1 MSPSGRSRHPLAGI
15 AVAGVA
21 TTRQARS
28 LDGGSVQICLE
39 AARAALDDAGMGIA
53 EVDGI
58 SARWPGPGG
67 AVFGPGSV
75 DWSAILG
82 RGFDWIGDTYPQGA
96 PGLLDAAAA
105 ILAGQCSTVLVFGG
119 RAGESRAVPP
129 GEDASRAAVPP
140 GEDASRA
147 AVPPGYDASR
157 ATVSSG
163 DDATRATVLSGDDAT
178 RAVASYTRPENE
190 FVACWGSLT
199 AAQFAL
205 VAQVYLHRFSPDPER
220 MALVPAT
227 IRNAGS
233 ANPAAVMYRR
243 GPYRPADVLAS
254 PPVAEPFRL
263 LDLCLAT
270 EGAAAMVVTSLE
282 RARDCPSAPALI
294 LGGGSEWRRQQ
305 YVDPPRYDDVAR
317 IGAGAYGR
325 SFGMAGLRPGDV
337 DVFELYDINTFEVI
351 RQFETLG
358 FCGEGEGVDYLA
370 EAGIGLDGRHPT
382 NTDGGLLAYSH
393 VGFGGP
399 TLKIVEAVR
408 QIRGTAGPSQVAD
421 AEVALVTGAGSGAQY
436 HNAVL
441 LGADR

>member
-1 MSPSGRSRHPLAGI
+1 MSGSVSHPLAGI

-21 TTRQARS
+21 ATRQARS
-28 LDGGSVQICLE
+28 LEGNSVQICLE
-39 AARAALDDAGMGIA
+39 AASAALADAGMSLA
-53 EVDGI
+53 DVDGI

-67 AVFGPGSV
+67 TIFHPGSV
-75 DWSAILG
+75 DWSALVG
-82 RGFDWIGDTYPQGA
+82 KGFDWVGDTYPQGA
-96 PGLLDAAAA
+96 PGLLDAAGA
-105 ILAGQCSTVLVFGG
+105 ILAGQASTVLVFGG
-119 RAGESRAVPP
+119 RAGESA
-129 GEDASRAAVPP
+129 G
-140 GEDASRA
+140 
-147 AVPPGYDASR
+147 
-157 ATVSSG
+157 VSSG
-163 DDATRATVLSGDDAT
+163 GAAASAAGGT
-178 RAVASYTRPENE
+178 VASYTRPDNE
-190 FVACWGSLT
+190 FTSCWGSLT

-205 VAQVYLHRFSPDPER
+205 VAQVYLHRFAPDPER

-233 ANPAAVMYRR
+233 ANPAAVMYGR
-243 GPYRPADVLAS
+243 GPYTPADVLAS

-282 RARDCPSAPALI
+282 RARDCPSAPAVI
-294 LGGGSEWRRQQ
+294 LGGGSEWYRQQ
-305 YVDPPRYDDVAR
+305 YVDPPRYDEVAR
-317 IGAGAYGR
+317 IGSDAYRR
-325 SFGMAGLRPGDV
+325 SFGMAGLTPGDV

-370 EAGIGLDGRHPT
+370 EAGIGLGGRHPT
-382 NTDGGLLAYSH
+382 NTDGGLMAYSH
-393 VGFGGP
+393 VGWGGP

-408 QIRGTAGPSQVAD
+408 QIRGTAGPSQLPG

>member
-1 MSPSGRSRHPLAGI
+1 MSGTGSRRHPLARI

-21 TTRQARS
+21 VTRQARS
-28 LDGGSVQICLE
+28 LPGGSIQICLD
-39 AARAALDDAGMGIA
+39 AARAALDDAGMSLA

-67 AVFGPGSV
+67 TVFGPGSV
-75 DWSAILG
+75 DWTAVLG
-82 RGFDWIGDTYPQGA
+82 KGFDWVGDTYPQGA
-96 PGLLDAAAA
+96 PGLLDAAGA

-119 RAGESRAVPP
+119 RAGEANVGATP
-129 GEDASRAAVPP
+129 GGAAASVGVSSGGDASRVAA
-140 GEDASRA
+140 
-147 AVPPGYDASR
+147 
-157 ATVSSG
+157 
-163 DDATRATVLSGDDAT
+163 
-178 RAVASYTRPENE
+178 YTRPDNE
-190 FVACWGSLT
+190 FLSCWGSLT

-205 VAQVYLHRFSPDPER
+205 VAHVYLHRFAPDPER

-233 ANPAAVMYRR
+233 ANPAAVMYGR

-263 LDLCLAT
+263 LDLCLAS

-282 RARDCPSAPALI
+282 RARDCPSAPAVV
-294 LGGGSEWRRQQ
+294 LGGGSEWHRQQ

-317 IGAGAYGR
+317 IGAGAYRR
-325 SFGMAGLRPGDV
+325 SFAMAGLRPGDV
-337 DVFELYDINTFEVI
+337 DVFELYDINTFEVV

-358 FCGEGEGVDYLA
+358 LCAEGEGVDYLA
-370 EAGIGLDGRHPT
+370 EAGIGLGGRHPT

-393 VGFGGP
+393 VGWGGP

-408 QIRGTAGPSQVAD
+408 QIRGTAGPGQVPG
-421 AEVALVTGAGSGAQY
+421 AEVALVTGAGAGAQY

>member
-1 MSPSGRSRHPLAGI
+1 
-15 AVAGVA
+15 VAGVA
-21 TTRQARS
+21 ATRQARR
-28 LDGGSVQICLE
+28 LDGNSVQVCLE
-39 AARAALDDAGMGIA
+39 AAQAALDDAGMTIDD
-53 EVDGI
+53 VDGI

-67 AVFGPGSV
+67 TVFHPGSV
-75 DWSAILG
+75 DWTALFG
-82 RGFDWIGDTYPQGA
+82 KAFDWVGDTYPQGA
-96 PGLLDAAAA
+96 PGLLDAAGA

-119 RAGESRAVPP
+119 RAGESGGA
-129 GEDASRAAVPP
+129 ASAGMSSDP
-140 GEDASRA
+140 D
-147 AVPPGYDASR
+147 R
-157 ATVSSG
+157 ATPPSGVAAGAGVPSGGDVATAAAPSG
-163 DDATRATVLSGDDAT
+163 DGTAGAADAPG
-178 RAVASYTRPENE
+178 VASVASFTRPDNE
-190 FVACWGSLT
+190 LVACWGSLT

-205 VAQVYLHRFSPDPER
+205 VAQVYLHRFAPDPER

-233 ANPAAVMYRR
+233 ANPAAVMYGR
-243 GPYRPADVLAS
+243 GPYEPADILAS

-282 RARDCPSAPALI
+282 RARDCPSAPAVV
-294 LGGGSEWRRQQ
+294 LGGGSEWYRQQ

-317 IGAGAYGR
+317 IGAGAYRR

-351 RQFETLG
+351 RQFESLG
-358 FCGEGEGVDYLA
+358 FCAEGEGVDYLA
-370 EAGIGLDGRHPT
+370 EAGIGLGGRHPT

-393 VGFGGP
+393 VGWGGP

-408 QIRGTAGPSQVAD
+408 QIRGTAGPGQVPG

-441 LGADR
+441 LAADR

>member
-1 MSPSGRSRHPLAGI
+1 MSGSGSRRHPLAGI

-21 TTRQARS
+21 ATRQARS
-28 LDGGSVQICLE
+28 LDGNSVRICLE
-39 AARAALDDAGMGIA
+39 AARAALDDAGMSLD

-67 AVFGPGSV
+67 TVFHPGSV
-75 DWSAILG
+75 DWSAVLG
-82 RGFDWIGDTYPQGA
+82 KGFDWIGDTYPQGA

-105 ILAGQCSTVLVFGG
+105 ILAGQCSTVLIFGG
-119 RAGESRAVPP
+119 RAGESGAVPP
-129 GEDASRAAVPP
+129 GGDAS
-140 GEDASRA
+140 
-147 AVPPGYDASR
+147 
-157 ATVSSG
+157 
-163 DDATRATVLSGDDAT
+163 
-178 RAVASYTRPENE
+178 RAVASYTRPDNE
-190 FVACWGSLT
+190 FVACWGSFT

-205 VAQVYLHRFSPDPER
+205 VAQVYRHRFAPDPER

-233 ANPAAVMYRR
+233 ANPAAVMHGR

-270 EGAAAMVVTSLE
+270 EGAAAMVLTSLE
-282 RARDCPSAPALI
+282 RARDCPPPPVVV

-317 IGAGAYGR
+317 IGEGAYRRTFAMAGAD
-325 SFGMAGLRPGDV
+325 PGDV

-370 EAGIGLDGRHPT
+370 EAGIGLRGRHPT
-382 NTDGGLLAYSH
+382 NTDGGLMAYSH

-408 QIRGTAGPSQVAD
+408 QIRGTAGPSQVPGAGL
-421 AEVALVTGAGSGAQY
+421 VLVTGAGSGAQY

>member
-1 MSPSGRSRHPLAGI
+1 VSGSGSRRHPLARV

-21 TTRQARS
+21 ATRQARS
-28 LDGGSVQICLE
+28 FDGNSVQICLE
-39 AARAALDDAGMGIA
+39 AARAALDDAGLSLDD
-53 EVDGI
+53 VDGI

-67 AVFGPGSV
+67 TVFHPGSV
-75 DWSAILG
+75 DWSALLG
-82 RGFDWIGDTYPQGA
+82 KGFDWVGDTYPQGA
-96 PGLLDAAAA
+96 PGLLDAAGA

-119 RAGESRAVPP
+119 RAGESGV
-129 GEDASRAAVPP
+129 GAS
-140 GEDASRA
+140 G
-147 AVPPGYDASR
+147 GQ
-157 ATVSSG
+157 
-163 DDATRATVLSGDDAT
+163 
-178 RAVASYTRPENE
+178 AVASYTRPDNE
-190 FVACWGSLT
+190 FTACWGSLT

-205 VAQVYLHRFSPDPER
+205 VAQVYVHRFAPDPER

-233 ANPAAVMYRR
+233 ANPAAVMYGR

-282 RARDCPSAPALI
+282 RARDCPSAPVVV
-294 LGGGSEWRRQQ
+294 LGGGSEWYRQQ

-317 IGAGAYGR
+317 VGSGAYRR
-325 SFGMAGLRPGDV
+325 SFGMAGLAPEDV

-358 FCGEGEGVDYLA
+358 FCAEGEGVDYLA

-393 VGFGGP
+393 VGWGGP

-408 QIRGTAGPSQVAD
+408 QIRGTAGPSQVPGT
-421 AEVALVTGAGSGAQY
+421 EVALVTGAGSGAQY

-441 LGADR
+441 LGSDR

>member
-1 MSPSGRSRHPLAGI
+1 MSRSGGSRHPLAGI

-21 TTRQARS
+21 ATRQARS
-28 LDGGSVQICLE
+28 LAGNSVQICLE
-39 AARAALDDAGMGIA
+39 AARAALDDAGMGLD

-67 AVFGPGSV
+67 TVFGPGSA
-75 DWSAILG
+75 DWSAVLG
-82 RGFDWIGDTYPQGA
+82 KGFDWIGDTYPQGA

-105 ILAGQCSTVLVFGG
+105 IGAGQCSTVLVFGG
-119 RAGESRAVPP
+119 RAGESGAVSG
-129 GEDASRAAVPP
+129 GE
-140 GEDASRA
+140 
-147 AVPPGYDASR
+147 
-157 ATVSSG
+157 
-163 DDATRATVLSGDDAT
+163 
-178 RAVASYTRPENE
+178 AVAAYTRPDNE

-220 MALVPAT
+220 MAVVPAT

-233 ANPAAVMYRR
+233 ANPAAVMYGR

-282 RARDCPSAPALI
+282 RARDCPSAPAVV

-317 IGAGAYGR
+317 IGAAAYRR
-325 SFGMAGLRPGDV
+325 SFAMAGLRPDDV
-337 DVFELYDINTFEVI
+337 DAFELYDINTFEVV

-358 FCGEGEGVDYLA
+358 LCQEGEGADYLA

-399 TLKIVEAVR
+399 TLKVVEAVR
-408 QIRGTAGPSQVAD
+408 QIRGTAGPSQVPG

-441 LGADR
+441 LGTDR

>member
-1 MSPSGRSRHPLAGI
+1 MSGAAHPRHPLAGI

-21 TTRQARS
+21 ATRQARH
-28 LDGGSVQICLE
+28 LEGNSVRICLE
-39 AARAALDDAGMGIA
+39 AAKAALDDAGMDIA

-67 AVFGPGSV
+67 TVFGPGSV
-75 DWSAILG
+75 DWSALFG
-82 RGFDWIGDTYPQGA
+82 KGFDWVGDTYPQGA
-96 PGLLDAAAA
+96 PGLLDAAGA
-105 ILAGQCSTVLVFGG
+105 ILSGQCTTVLVFGG
-119 RAGESRAVPP
+119 RAGES
-129 GEDASRAAVPP
+129 G
-140 GEDASRA
+140 GT
-147 AVPPGYDASR
+147 

-163 DDATRATVLSGDDAT
+163 GDATSAAVFSGGDAT
-178 RAVASYTRPENE
+178 SAAAVASYTRPDNE
-190 FVACWGSLT
+190 FVSCWGSLT

-205 VAQVYLHRFSPDPER
+205 VAQVYLHRFAPDPER
-220 MALVPAT
+220 MALVPAA
-227 IRNAGS
+227 IRNAGA
-233 ANPAAVMYRR
+233 ANPAAVMYGR
-243 GPYRPADVLAS
+243 GPYRPSDVLTS

-270 EGAAAMVVTSLE
+270 EGAAAIVVTSLE
-282 RARDCPSAPALI
+282 RARDCPSAPAVV
-294 LGGGSEWRRQQ
+294 LGGGCEWRRQQ

-317 IGAGAYGR
+317 IGEAAYR
-325 SFGMAGLRPGDV
+325 RTFGMAGVGPRDV
-337 DVFELYDINTFEVI
+337 DVFELYDINTFEVV

-382 NTDGGLLAYSH
+382 NTDGGLMAYSH
-393 VGFGGP
+393 VGWGGP

-408 QIRGTAGPSQVAD
+408 QIRGIAGPSQVAG
-421 AEVALVTGAGSGAQY
+421 AEVVLATGAGSGAQY

>member
-1 MSPSGRSRHPLAGI
+1 
-15 AVAGVA
+15 VAA
-21 TTRQARS
+21 TRQARS
-28 LDGGSVQICLE
+28 LDCNSIQICLE
-39 AARAALDDAGMGIA
+39 AARAALDDAGMTID

-67 AVFGPGSV
+67 TVFGPGSV
-75 DWSAILG
+75 DWTAVLG
-82 RGFDWIGDTYPQGA
+82 KGFDWVGDTYPQGA
-96 PGLLDAAAA
+96 PGLLDAAGA

-119 RAGESRAVPP
+119 RAGES
-129 GEDASRAAVPP
+129 AA
-140 GEDASRA
+140 
-147 AVPPGYDASR
+147 
-157 ATVSSG
+157 VSSG
-163 DDATRATVLSGDDAT
+163 TAGMSSGGDAASATVPAGGDAASAA
-178 RAVASYTRPENE
+178 AVASYTRPDNE
-190 FVACWGSLT
+190 FVSCWGSLT

-205 VAQVYLHRFSPDPER
+205 VAQVYVHRFAPDPER

-233 ANPAAVMYRR
+233 ANPAAVMYGR

-254 PPVAEPFRL
+254 PLVAEPFRL
-263 LDLCLAT
+263 LDLCLAS

-282 RARDCPSAPALI
+282 RARDCPSAPAVV
-294 LGGGSEWRRQQ
+294 LGGGSEWYRQQ

-317 IGAGAYGR
+317 IGAGAYRR

-351 RQFETLG
+351 RQFESLG
-358 FCGEGEGVDYLA
+358 FCAEGEGVDYLA
-370 EAGIGLDGRHPT
+370 EAGIGLGGRHPT

-393 VGFGGP
+393 VGWGGP

-408 QIRGTAGPSQVAD
+408 QIRGTAGPGQVPG

-441 LGADR
+441 LAADR

>member
-1 MSPSGRSRHPLAGI
+1 MSGSGSRRHPLAGV

-21 TTRQARS
+21 ATRQARS
-28 LDGGSVQICLE
+28 LDGNSVQICLE
-39 AARAALDDAGMGIA
+39 AARAALDDAGLSLDD
-53 EVDGI
+53 VDGI

-67 AVFGPGSV
+67 TVFHPGSV
-75 DWSAILG
+75 DWSALLG
-82 RGFDWIGDTYPQGA
+82 KGFDWVGDTYPQGA
-96 PGLLDAAAA
+96 PGLLDAAGA

-119 RAGESRAVPP
+119 RAGESGV
-129 GEDASRAAVPP
+129 GAS
-140 GEDASRA
+140 G
-147 AVPPGYDASR
+147 GQ
-157 ATVSSG
+157 
-163 DDATRATVLSGDDAT
+163 
-178 RAVASYTRPENE
+178 AVASYTRPDNE
-190 FVACWGSLT
+190 FTACWGSLT

-205 VAQVYLHRFSPDPER
+205 VAQVYVHRFAPDPER

-233 ANPAAVMYRR
+233 ANPAAVMYGR

-282 RARDCPSAPALI
+282 RARDCPSAPVVV
-294 LGGGSEWRRQQ
+294 LGGGSEWYRQQ

-317 IGAGAYGR
+317 VGSGAYRR
-325 SFGMAGLRPGDV
+325 SFGMAGLAPEDV

-358 FCGEGEGVDYLA
+358 FCAEGEGVDYLA

-393 VGFGGP
+393 VGWGGP

-408 QIRGTAGPSQVAD
+408 QIRGTAGPSQVPGT
-421 AEVALVTGAGSGAQY
+421 EVALVTGAGSGAQY

>member
-1 MSPSGRSRHPLAGI
+1 MTI
-15 AVAGVA
+15 
-21 TTRQARS
+21 
-28 LDGGSVQICLE
+28 D
-39 AARAALDDAGMGIA
+39 

-67 AVFGPGSV
+67 TVFGPGSV
-75 DWSAILG
+75 DWTAVLG
-82 RGFDWIGDTYPQGA
+82 KGFDWVGDTYPQGA
-96 PGLLDAAAA
+96 PGLLDAAGA
-105 ILAGQCSTVLVFGG
+105 ILAGQCSTALVFGG
-119 RAGESRAVPP
+119 RAGESGA
-129 GEDASRAAVPP
+129 GSASAAAGSGGDASRV
-140 GEDASRA
+140 GM
-147 AVPPGYDASR
+147 
-157 ATVSSG
+157 SSG
-163 DDATRATVLSGDDAT
+163 GDATSVGMSSGGDAT
-178 RAVASYTRPENE
+178 SVPAYTRPENE
-190 FVACWGSLT
+190 FTSCWGSLT

-205 VAQVYLHRFSPDPER
+205 VAQVYLHRFAPDPER

-243 GPYRPADVLAS
+243 GPYRPADILAS

-270 EGAAAMVVTSLE
+270 EGAAAMIVTSVE
-282 RARDCPSAPALI
+282 RARDCPSAPAVV
-294 LGGGSEWRRQQ
+294 LGGGSEWYRQQ

-358 FCGEGEGVDYLA
+358 FCAEGEGVDYLA

-393 VGFGGP
+393 AGWGGP

-408 QIRGTAGPSQVAD
+408 QIRGTAGPSQVPG

-436 HNAVL
+436 HNAAL
-441 LGADR
+441 LAADR